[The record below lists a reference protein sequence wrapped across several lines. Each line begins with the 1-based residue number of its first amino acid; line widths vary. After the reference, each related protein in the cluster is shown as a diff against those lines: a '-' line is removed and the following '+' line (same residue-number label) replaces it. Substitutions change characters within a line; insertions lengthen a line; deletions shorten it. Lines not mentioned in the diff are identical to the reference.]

1 MRMARLMALAG
12 AATATALALTAC
24 TGGGG
29 GEQPD
34 ASATGDGATAPLLVF
49 GSLQEPSS
57 WDPAQA
63 NEGHLAPIFQSVYD
77 TLIKREPNG
86 DLSPMLA
93 TEWTT
98 SEDGLSLELELRD
111 DVTFTDGTPFD
122 AEAVKANIEH
132 FMSAN
137 GPMVGNFANVTGADV
152 VDEDTVVVRL
162 DSPDPDL
169 PANLANASGYMG
181 SPAALGTTEIAAAPV
196 GSGPYVLDTSSSV
209 VGSTY
214 KLTRNED
221 YWGDPLPFDAVEFRI
236 LPDETARLNALT
248 SGEIDFASL
257 NRAASAVQASAAGV
271 NQPEQFST
279 GWGGILFFDRD
290 GQFQPELADVRVREA
305 LAIAIDAQALVDV
318 GWEGFGEPTAQVFG
332 PETEAFDP
340 ALDDAYAY
348 DPERA
353 EELLA
358 EAGASDLEITLPIS
372 PVFEPIIYDAIIQ
385 NWEDVGVTVNRHQ
398 WGPGEAI
405 PSMQRGEFPIAF
417 MTLAQ
422 RSDWNT
428 TQFLL
433 SPEAPWNP
441 LGSSDP
447 ELDALIASYPA
458 ADEAGRA
465 EIAREMN
472 EWVIDNVWFAP
483 VMRPDTFNFYGDK
496 IEIVPQVQ
504 QAVPSIYNFTPSG
517 Q

>member
-1 MRMARLMALAG
+1 MRMARLTALIG
-12 AATATALALTAC
+12 GTAAVALALTAC
-24 TGGGG
+24 AGGGSTSDSAES
-29 GEQPD
+29 GE
-34 ASATGDGATAPLLVF
+34 AGATAPLLVI

-77 TLIKREPNG
+77 TLIKREPDG
-86 DLSPMLA
+86 ELSPMLA

-132 FMSAN
+132 FKTAN
-137 GPMVGNFANVTGADV
+137 GPMQGNLSNVTGAEV
-152 VDEDTVVVRL
+152 VDEDTVILRL

-169 PANLANASGYMG
+169 PQNLSNAGGYMG
-181 SPAALGTTEIAAAPV
+181 SPAALGSSDIAAEPV
-196 GSGPYVLDTSSSV
+196 GTGPYVLDTSSTV

-214 KLTRNED
+214 KVTRNED

-236 LPDETARLNALT
+236 LADETARLNALT
-248 SGEIDFASL
+248 SGQIDFASL
-257 NRAASAVQASAAGV
+257 NRAASAVQAEAAGV
-271 NQPEQFST
+271 NQPDPFSVN
-279 GWGGILFFDRD
+279 WGGILFFDRD
-290 GQFQPELADVRVREA
+290 GQLQPELADVRVREA

-318 GWEGFGEPTAQVFG
+318 GWEGLGQATAQVFG
-332 PETEAFDP
+332 PDTEAYDES
-340 ALDDAYAY
+340 LDSAYAY

-353 EELLA
+353 MELLE

-385 NWEDVGVTVNRHQ
+385 NWEDIGVTVNRHQ

-433 SPEAPWNP
+433 SPESPWNP

-447 ELDALIASYPA
+447 ELDALIAEYPA

-465 EIAREMN
+465 DIARQIN

-483 VMRPDTFNFYGDK
+483 IMRPDTFNFYGDK

>member
-1 MRMARLMALAG
+1 MAPLTALIG
-12 AATATALALTAC
+12 GTAAVALALTAC
-24 TGGGG
+24 AAGGTK
-29 GEQPD
+29 PD
-34 ASATGDGATAPLLVF
+34 TAGTGDSDATAPLLVI

-63 NEGHLAPIFQSVYD
+63 NEGHLAPIYQSVYD
-77 TLIKREPNG
+77 TLIKREPDG
-86 DLSPMLA
+86 ELSPMLA

-98 SEDGLSLELELRD
+98 SEDGLSLELELRT

-132 FMSAN
+132 FKTAN
-137 GPMVGNFANVTGADV
+137 GPLQGNLANVDGAEVID
-152 VDEDTVVVRL
+152 DDTVILRL
-162 DSPDPDL
+162 NSPDPDL
-169 PANLANASGYMG
+169 PANLANAGGYMG
-181 SPAALGTTEIAAAPV
+181 SPSSLGTPEIAAEPV
-196 GSGPYVLDTSSSV
+196 GSGPYVLDTASSV
-209 VGSTY
+209 VGSAY

-221 YWGDPLPFDAVEFRI
+221 YWGDALPFDAVEFRI
-236 LPDETARLNALT
+236 LADETARLNALT
-248 SGEIDFASL
+248 SGQIDFASL
-257 NRAASAVQASAAGV
+257 NRAASAVQAAAAGV
-271 NQPEQFST
+271 NQPEPFSVN
-279 GWGGILFFDRD
+279 WGGILFFDRD
-290 GQFQPELADVRVREA
+290 GQLQPELADVRVREA
-305 LAIAIDAQALVDV
+305 LAISIDAQALVDV
-318 GWEGFGEPTAQVFG
+318 GWEGLGQPTAQVFG
-332 PETEAFDP
+332 PDTEAYDES
-340 ALDDAYAY
+340 LDSAYAY

-353 EELLA
+353 KELLE

-385 NWEDVGVTVNRHQ
+385 NWEDIGVTVNRHQ
-398 WGPGEAI
+398 WGPGEAV

-433 SPEAPWNP
+433 APDAPWNP
-441 LGSSDP
+441 LKSADP
-447 ELDALIASYPA
+447 ELDALIAEYPA

-465 EIAREMN
+465 DIAGQIN
-472 EWVIDNVWFAP
+472 EWVIENVWFAP

-496 IEIVPQVQ
+496 IEIVPQMQ

>member
-1 MRMARLMALAG
+1 MRMARLMALVG
-12 AATATALALTAC
+12 ATAAAALALTAC

-29 GEQPD
+29 GQPAET
-34 ASATGDGATAPLLVF
+34 ASGDGATAPLLVI

-111 DVTFTDGTPFD
+111 DVTFTDGSPFD

-132 FMSAN
+132 FKTAN
-137 GPMVGNFANVTGADV
+137 GPMLGNLSNVTGAEV
-152 VDEDTVVVRL
+152 VDADTVILRL

-169 PANLANASGYMG
+169 PQNLSNASGYMG
-181 SPAALGTTEIAAAPV
+181 SPAALGSPEIAAAPV
-196 GSGPYVLDTSSSV
+196 GTGPYVLDASSSV

-214 KLTRNED
+214 KLTRNDD

-236 LPDETARLNALT
+236 LADETARLNALS
-248 SGEIDFASL
+248 SGEVDFASL
-257 NRAASAVQASAAGV
+257 NRAASAVQAAGSGL
-271 NQPEQFST
+271 NQPDPFSVN
-279 GWGGILFFDRD
+279 WGGILFFDRD
-290 GQFQPELADVRVREA
+290 GQLQPELADVRVREA
-305 LAIAIDAQALVDV
+305 LAIAIDAEALVEV
-318 GWEGFGEPTAQVFG
+318 GWEGLGQPTAQVFG
-332 PETEAFDP
+332 PDTEAYDES
-340 ALDDAYAY
+340 LDSAYAY
-348 DPERA
+348 DPDRA

-441 LGSSDP
+441 LASTDP
-447 ELDALIASYPA
+447 ELEALIAEYPA

-465 EIAREMN
+465 DIARQIN

-483 VMRPDTFNFYGDK
+483 IMRPDTFNFYGDK